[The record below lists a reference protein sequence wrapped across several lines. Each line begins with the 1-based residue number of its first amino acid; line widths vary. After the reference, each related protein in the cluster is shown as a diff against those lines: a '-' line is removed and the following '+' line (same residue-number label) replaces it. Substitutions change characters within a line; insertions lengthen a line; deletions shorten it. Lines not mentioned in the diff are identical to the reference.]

1 MRSAVL
7 VALLASA
14 SSACS
19 FSGSSGSSVDGPPAD
34 PDARVDGGADA
45 APGTGRRIALRI
57 PSGKVT
63 APLSDFPVYVDV
75 TSADLKA
82 RLGATATQ
90 LSFTRAD
97 GSALAYEVQ
106 SWDAATGRLRA
117 WVKLPAIDS
126 NSETRFELR
135 YGHDSVKAA
144 PDPAGVWA
152 NGTKAVFHLEQQ
164 PVNDLSTV
172 VNSATPSNPGT
183 PTAMEGSDLVTA
195 QLGRGYDFD
204 AATEQVAFTNPIT
217 GGGPST
223 ISFWF
228 NDDDL
233 VFGFDETILVLGTAA
248 TSQARWIYNEINLNK
263 FPVGLQGDD
272 WAKPTVPALT
282 GFTLVHW
289 VYKDQQSR
297 LYLNGVELPGGPFD
311 HANAAATAGESA
323 VLGNAPPSFGANHGL
338 NGVVDE
344 LHIADVDR
352 SAAWIAAEF
361 SNQKEPA
368 MFVIAGSPE
377 NL

>member
-1 MRSAVL
+1 M
-7 VALLASA
+7 
-14 SSACS
+14 
-19 FSGSSGSSVDGPPAD
+19 
-34 PDARVDGGADA
+34 DARSDAGIDGMVSQQ
-45 APGTGRRIALRI
+45 GRRIALRV

-63 APLSDFPVYVDV
+63 APLSNFPVYVDV
-75 TSADLKA
+75 SSGDLKS
-82 RLGATATQ
+82 RLSATAAQ
-90 LSFTRAD
+90 LSFIHFD

-106 SWDAATGRLRA
+106 SWDAAAGRLRA
-117 WVKLPAIDS
+117 WVKLPALDPS
-126 NSETRFELR
+126 SETRFELR
-135 YGHDSVKAA
+135 YGNDSVKAA

-152 NGTKAVFHLEQQ
+152 NGSKAVFHLEQA
-164 PVNDLSTV
+164 PVNDLPMV
-172 VNSATPSNPGT
+172 INSAAFSNPGT
-183 PTAMEGSDLVTA
+183 PTAMEGNDLVNA

-228 NDDDL
+228 NDGDPTI
-233 VFGFDETILVLGTAA
+233 GFDETILVLGTAA
-248 TSQARWIYNEINLNK
+248 TSQARWIYNEIDLNK

-282 GFTLVHW
+282 GLTLVHW

-297 LYLNGVELPGGPFD
+297 LYLNGVETPGGPFA
-311 HANAAATAGESA
+311 HASPAATAGESA
-323 VLGNAPPSFGANHGL
+323 VLGNTPPSFGASHGL
-338 NGVVDE
+338 RGVVDE

-368 MFVIAGSPE
+368 TFVIASAPE
-377 NL
+377 DL